1 MKRFCEW
8 CTKAKIVAIEAASL
22 AGFLIVLG
30 FMIYFE
36 FRHLVTLTR

>member
-8 CTKAKIVAIEAASL
+8 CTKAKIVAVEVVSL
-22 AGFLIVLG
+22 AGFLVVLG

-36 FRHLVTLTR
+36 WQHLSALAR